1 MDRGGFLFKDKYVRD
16 VSRVYLAGNV
26 VCGREELRKD
36 NRREGCL
43 GRKID
48 SRVPTRKH
56 GLPQDSLCGDHN
68 GDIPVKR

>member
-1 MDRGGFLFKDKYVRD
+1 MRRKVFKG
-16 VSRVYLAGNV
+16 RVCLAGNV

-43 GRKID
+43 GSKIE